1 MPLNVI
7 YKKYDDVSD
16 ELLAQRFKDSG
27 DLDVLGTLYERYL
40 HLIYGVCLK
49 YLQNREEAQDA
60 VTGIFEKLIVELPKQ
75 EVKTFKS
82 WLYVLTKNY
91 CLMQIRSQK
100 STSRKMEAW
109 QMEQEY
115 FVESNEELHPIDE
128 DEASMNKKLIEC
140 LQKLKDEQQK
150 CIQLFYFENKS
161 YREISSMTKLK
172 EKKVKS
178 YIQNGKRN
186 LRICIEGN
194 DGKKA

>member
-161 YREISSMTKLK
+161 YREISSMTKLE